1 MVQYFMRRTP
11 FVFVADRRARLA
23 STGDDRRQ
31 KTHRTNKMNSKQRE
45 IPSPAEGRA
54 ARRLAAFICAIAA
67 LYATSSVADD
77 AIIWEGST
85 NLTMTANA
93 TVEVPA
99 GTTNVIETLAGAYTL
114 TKTGGGTLEIRY
126 SKSANAKIVVS
137 EGLVRFANPRPDD
150 IFAKAYFHVDASDLS
165 SMVMETVGGTN
176 FVKRWNDTDGRA
188 HWATNCTTVWQC
200 RTNPENR
207 LPFLRMNFQN
217 GLPVMDFGSL
227 LTKYNTNE
235 VGEALGYGAAMKFDK
250 VTPCIKEGFSVS
262 SDTDDY
268 DYWPTVPS
276 FSTAMC
282 GMSFFSHET
291 KYCFARHD
299 YAVQCRLGIM
309 TDNSQ
314 NNNYF
319 ENGKSVWLDGVVL
332 TKHPKNTTPSAGFHV
347 YRIHPTADGNTVF
360 NSFAAE
366 YVTSTSRSYGGQRIA
381 EYVLFTNTTETG
393 ESAMTTNEAEMV
405 NRYLRVKWFP
415 QTIAAVTVEKGASL
429 DVDPSSSLTIR
440 NLQISDA
447 ENVALGSSVVI
458 DILNQPTTYVHFDAS
473 ATNTMELVN
482 ENGTNFVTRW
492 NDVNGRN
499 LFATNLLTSMNNL
512 TSVEFRPNPE
522 NRKAFVSENLTR
534 TGLPVVDFGTIID
547 NTDTAET
554 GGYGAAMFF
563 GELKTAVM
571 AEGFTVACDNEHLK
585 ERSKGVGGPS
595 FFGGNDGDMYGRRGD
610 TPGSNKTAPIYY
622 YANSNGSS
630 KYCSINGTSY
640 LDGNPVVY
648 SANYPDGFHVLNTIP
663 SGKMP
668 CNTLGRNYRN
678 TGSKSNSYGGT
689 RIGEFILLGTALS
702 DETVRARMSAALMA
716 KWLGSNRNVRCWND
730 LSVVNG
736 ASVAVKWENV
746 AVTNKLTLAGSISAP
761 ALSAANME
769 VVGANATVSAPLT
782 LSDGATLSFA
792 RGADGSWPMLS
803 ASSVAA
809 DGAVTVVLAAANLKG
824 LAGTEARLVAA
835 DTPPASLDDWS
846 VSFVSSGA
854 TARLALR
861 ADGIYV
867 EFAGK
872 GTAVIVR

>member
-1 MVQYFMRRTP
+1 MTSLKNHEDIRFTGRRT
-11 FVFVADRRARLA
+11 
-23 STGDDRRQ
+23 
-31 KTHRTNKMNSKQRE
+31 
-45 IPSPAEGRA
+45 
-54 ARRLAAFICAIAA
+54 ARRLAAFVGAIAM
-67 LYATSSVADD
+67 LYSGSAAAD
-77 AIIWEGST
+77 AITWEGST
-85 NLTMTANA
+85 NLTMTAA
-93 TVEVPA
+93 TTVDVPE
-99 GTTNVIETLAGAYTL
+99 GTTNVIDTLAGAYTL

-126 SKSANAKIVVS
+126 SKSASANIVVS
-137 EGLVRFANPRPDD
+137 EGLVRFANPRPDE

-165 SMVMETVGGTN
+165 SMVIETINGTN
-176 FVKRWNDTDGRA
+176 FVKRWNDTDGGP
-188 HWATNCTTVWQC
+188 HWATNCTTEWQC

-227 LTKYNTNE
+227 LTRYNTNE
-235 VGEALGYGAAMKFDK
+235 VGEALGYGAAMKFD
-250 VTPCIKEGFSVS
+250 VTTPYIKEGFTVA
-262 SDTDDY
+262 SDTEDY
-268 DYWPTVPS
+268 DEWPSCPS
-276 FSTAMC
+276 YSSAMS

-291 KYCFARHD
+291 AYRFTRHE
-299 YAVQCRLGIM
+299 YKTPCRLGIM
-309 TDNSQ
+309 TDNGQ

-319 ENGKSVWLDGVVL
+319 AVGKSVWYDGSVL
-332 TKHPKNTTPSAGFHV
+332 TDHPKNTTPTIGFHI
-347 YRIHPTADGNTVF
+347 YRIHPTVDGNTTF
-360 NSFAAE
+360 NNFAAE
-366 YVTSTSRSYGGQRIA
+366 FVGSLNGGNRSYGGQRIA

-473 ATNTMELVN
+473 ATNTMEFVN

-492 NDVNGRN
+492 KDVNGRN

-622 YANSNGSS
+622 YASSNGSS

-678 TGSKSNSYGGT
+678 AGSKSNSYGGT

-746 AVTNKLTLAGSISAP
+746 AVTNKLTLAGSLAAP
-761 ALSAANME
+761 ALVAANVE
-769 VVGANATVSAPLT
+769 VVGSNATVSAPLT
-782 LSDGATLSFA
+782 LPDGATLSFA
-792 RGADGSWPMLS
+792 RLDDGSWPMLS
-803 ASSVAA
+803 ATSVAA
-809 DGAVTVVLAAANLKG
+809 EGAVTVVLTGADLSG
-824 LAGTEARLVAA
+824 LVGTAVRLVATDA
-835 DTPPASLDDWS
+835 PPASLDGWS
-846 VSFVSSGA
+846 VSFVSSNA
-854 TARLALR
+854 TAHLALR
-861 ADGIYV
+861 ADGIWV